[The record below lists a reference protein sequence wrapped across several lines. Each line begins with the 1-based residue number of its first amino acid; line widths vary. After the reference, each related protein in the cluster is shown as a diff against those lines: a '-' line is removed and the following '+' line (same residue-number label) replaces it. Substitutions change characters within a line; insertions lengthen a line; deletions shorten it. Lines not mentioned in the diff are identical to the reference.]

1 MSKTS
6 IKGLKINNTIIK
18 RISGPVNFCLLKTI
32 PGENLEDLKKSNI
45 NPPIVLL
52 FGDIHHSND
61 NLCKKCDS
69 ESNCFSIQE
78 NSFLKLIDSL
88 SDIKKLII
96 DFNVEHSFD
105 LNPTEYDVND
115 VYPMSVLHYKILP
128 CLRKEKSCYTKNI
141 KWHYVDTRVTPKT
154 KYYYENSF
162 TNNFAVIHK
171 LRESL
176 FGKDKEDALYS
187 MVETILNLC
196 EPNQTVITQH
206 KYINN
211 LTNILKTL
219 KYKNLDNLFEKS
231 NINNSLI
238 YKQIKKLNS
247 PYNDVD
253 FWKKNCNIFLSYIFT
268 DIPQENI
275 DGLKNLFDTI
285 LDISE
290 IFFKN
295 KDTYTREELLN
306 SIFDAYYQELSE
318 ISMFLLLTKNVEEI
332 LLVISSTFLD
342 LYYIT
347 RMLKVPYKSKNAELS
362 IGYFGK
368 NHLKNIQ
375 YFLMDILKIY
385 EVINY
390 EEIKYIKES
399 PSRCLVFNEYIDL
412 DSIIDE
418 SKK

>member
-6 IKGLKINNTIIK
+6 INGLKINNTVIK

-32 PGENLEDLKKSNI
+32 LGENLDNLKKSNI

-52 FGDIHHSND
+52 FGDIHYSNE
-61 NLCKKCDS
+61 NLCEKCDN

-78 NSFLKLIDSL
+78 NSFLKIIDSL
-88 SDIKKLII
+88 SDIKKLLV

-105 LNPTEYDVND
+105 LNQTEYNEEED
-115 VYPMSVLHYKILP
+115 YPIYKLNYKILP
-128 CLRKEKSCYTKNI
+128 CLRKEKSCITKNI
-141 KWHYVDTRVTPKT
+141 KWHYVDTRATPNT
-154 KYYYENSF
+154 KYYYENSIS
-162 TNNFAVIHK
+162 NYFAVIHI
-171 LRESL
+171 LRKSL
-176 FGKDKEDALYS
+176 IGKDKEDALYN
-187 MVETILNLC
+187 MVGTILNLC
-196 EPNQTVITQH
+196 EPNKTVVLQH
-206 KYINN
+206 KYINS
-211 LTNILKTL
+211 LVNILKTL

-238 YKQIKKLNS
+238 YKQIKKLNR
-247 PYNDVD
+247 PYNDID
-253 FWKKNCNIFLSYIFT
+253 FWKKNCDIFLHYIVH
-268 DIPQENI
+268 DIPQEDI
-275 DGLKNLFDTI
+275 DGLKKLFELI

-290 IFFKN
+290 VFFKN
-295 KDTYTREELLN
+295 KDKYTREELLN
-306 SIFDAYYQELSE
+306 SIIDAYFEELTD
-318 ISMFLLLTKNVEEI
+318 ISLFLLRNNNLEDIMIN
-332 LLVISSTFLD
+332 ISSSFLD

-347 RMLKVPYKSKNAELS
+347 RILKVPYKSKNAELS

-375 YFLMDILKIY
+375 YFLTNILKIY